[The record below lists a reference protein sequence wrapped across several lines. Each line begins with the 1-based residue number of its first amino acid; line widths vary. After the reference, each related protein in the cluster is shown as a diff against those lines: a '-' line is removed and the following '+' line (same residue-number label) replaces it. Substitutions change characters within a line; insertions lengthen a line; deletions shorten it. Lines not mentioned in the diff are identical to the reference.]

1 MHKYQTSLFVFQNDL
16 RVTDNLALLEAS
28 KSSESLVCC
37 FCLDPSATRYGRYG
51 IPSLGQHR
59 LKFLQESL
67 QCLSAELEKRGQKLL
82 VLRGSFEKEVTR
94 AISELGA
101 DAVFISEHQG
111 VYEQRHL
118 ALVKNRFPFLPFY
131 EISNNTLF
139 NEHDLPFLLDELP
152 ATFSQ
157 FRKQVE
163 PLKDSYHVADIKN
176 LAPAP
181 KNFDVA
187 IVPPFESSTTYQLY
201 RGGELAGV
209 SHLQNYFSEGYASDY
224 KQTRNAL
231 DDFQSSTKFSPWL
244 AHGCLSVRQVMSALR
259 SYEQDNGASES
270 TYWISFELLWREFFF
285 WYAKRHG
292 SKLFAFKGLPKQPPK
307 TSFYSERFQKW
318 CSGNTPFPIVNA
330 CMKQLNATGY
340 MSNRGRQLV
349 ASCFVHELGLDWRYG
364 AAYFEHQLID
374 YDVSSNWGNWQYLAG
389 VGADPRGHRRF
400 NLEKQTAQYDPEGEF
415 IKRWGGNIKTQP
427 IDSVDAADWPIT
439 SEKL

>member
-1 MHKYQTSLFVFQNDL
+1 MQKYQLSLFIFQNDL
-16 RVTDNLALLEAS
+16 RVKDNLALQAAS
-28 KSSESLVCC
+28 DNSEKLICCYCFDQSL
-37 FCLDPSATRYGRYG
+37 TRYGRYG
-51 IPSLGQHR
+51 IASLGKHR
-59 LKFLQESL
+59 LNFLMDSLESL
-67 QCLSAELEKRGQKLL
+67 RAELEKRGQQLL
-82 VLRGSFEKEVTR
+82 ILRGSFEKEVTR

-101 DAVFISEHQG
+101 DAVFVSEQQG
-111 VYEQRHL
+111 VYERRHL
-118 ALVKNRFPFLPFY
+118 DLVKKRFPFLSLFETP
-131 EISNNTLF
+131 NNTLF
-139 NEHDLPFLLDELP
+139 SEDELPFLLTDLP
-152 ATFSQ
+152 TTFSQ

-163 PLKDSYHVADIKN
+163 PLKDSYLLTDIKS
-176 LAPAP
+176 LAPTP
-181 KNFDVA
+181 KNFKA
-187 IVPPFESSTTYQLY
+187 APARLSKSSTTHQMY
-201 RGGELAGV
+201 RGGELAAL
-209 SHLQNYFSEGYASDY
+209 SHLKNYFSEDYASDY

-244 AHGCLSVRQVMSALR
+244 ALGCMSARQVMSALR
-259 SYEQDNGASES
+259 SYEQQHEANES

-285 WYAKRHG
+285 WYAKKHG
-292 SKLFAFKGLPKQPPK
+292 AKLFAFKGLSTKSPK
-307 TSFYSERFQKW
+307 TSFYPERFQKW

-415 IKRWGGNIKTQP
+415 IKRWGGNIKTLP
-427 IDSVDAADWPIT
+427 IDSVDAADWPVKHD
-439 SEKL
+439 EN